1 MSKRLRYQNV
11 ATGSI
16 TGGVNMSVM
25 SVDSAFI
32 MSSVAALS
40 TSFNPR
46 SRSRRLF
53 PTTFTISLDD
63 LSRYFGTNA
72 EICKLHQE
80 AAKTAAMKRVIFFFL
95 FSLFSQEVSGPGCG
109 TSHRNHTFP
118 SSKILPFSP
127 PITKNHSRVHQELVI
142 HQVQMENPPADRYRS
157 SFPKLFGDFWR

>member
-95 FSLFSQEVSGPGCG
+95 FSLFSQKCQGRGVEPRTG
-109 TSHRNHTFP
+109 TIPF
-118 SSKILPFSP
+118 SKILPFSP

-142 HQVQMENPPADRYRS
+142 HQVQMEKIHRLTSTGPAS
-157 SFPKLFGDFWR
+157 KKF